1 MIASPAE
8 FGWHWRM
15 LKLAAFGLS
24 LGVLALLLYAASIL
38 NRTAT
43 PGFDVENHYRCVLR
57 GTAGLPLQTG
67 DIILSVN
74 RQPIVRPQ
82 DWAEIRRQ
90 IASSDMVN
98 VSVRR
103 SGKTYQ
109 LRASLGDLVAADPV
123 FTPDNLALQV
133 EAAPILTPLRPG
145 DRILNING
153 RIVQSGR
160 AEEIREQL
168 AYRDGPSTLLVL
180 QAGRLQLVTLTPA
193 EMERLRTNLVEKYA
207 VFVSAVHPSLADRL
221 TVGDQVLSINQQP
234 VFNRTQVLHELHR
247 LGFGATYS
255 LNIRTADDFNWADLT
270 VRLSLWEARHPGTLL
285 GLLFGLVGGLISIF
299 LLVRYPNPPLSILQS
314 LVYFGMA
321 SLLLLGWTLTF
332 SPLAGL
338 VGWALPG
345 ALALPVVLL
354 VLIAHHPVRLPVIAK
369 PRVLVLAGAALLAAA
384 GAAWFSGA
392 GVIQP
397 EAGGASPGLTALETA
412 VRLAA
417 LAVSVGLIAVSLVA
431 FRSQRQPHE
440 RTSANILYFGL
451 IAGTILPAAGFATES
466 LFPEAR
472 LSTGT
477 ALAILA
483 AVLFGLTLLF
493 DYVRKRVFYADI
505 VLKKSIAYTLVS
517 GVILFLYFLLLVWY
531 GDDLQRYLKIGPMWL
546 MILFLLAAA
555 FLIEPLKAS
564 IAKLLDRVFY
574 RAHINYRETIL
585 ETSRQLNY
593 TMDIPTV
600 IDLSLNKISS
610 VAYLKG
616 GYFFLRSGEAEV
628 FECAAARN
636 PEIEDFRSVQI
647 PASWQVVHWLTDKQG
662 PIELFDRLN
671 HRRFLALPP
680 EEIALL
686 RSLEVSVI
694 APLVSRDRLLG
705 ILLLKAKLS
714 GELFSYEDINFL
726 GILCNNAAIAL
737 ENARARE
744 KEQAFM
750 QTMHHQKRLALI
762 GQMAA
767 NIAHEIRNPLVAIKG
782 LGQLVS
788 DSFDGGDPR
797 AQHMKVLNAEVN
809 RLQNVVSE
817 LVRFARPMELAKDVM
832 DLNACI
838 QDAVDLYAEESRKRR
853 IHLEFRPGYEAI
865 RLTADFE
872 KVKQVL
878 INLLQN
884 ALDATPPDGRVL
896 VESFLDGAADA
907 SGAFEAAGIRVTD
920 TGPGIPAELREK
932 VFEPFF
938 SNKESGTGLGL
949 AIARS
954 IVEEHDGTI
963 AVGPAA
969 DGAGAAFEVRF
980 PVQEAK
986 GVNPQ

>member
-1 MIASPAE
+1 MIAPPAE
-8 FGWHWRM
+8 FGWHWRI
-15 LKLAAFGLS
+15 LKLLAFGLS
-24 LGVLALLLYAASIL
+24 AGMLTLLLIAASIL
-38 NRTAT
+38 NRTPT
-43 PGFDVENHYRCVLR
+43 PGFDVENHYRFILR
-57 GTAGLPLQTG
+57 GTARLPLQTG

-74 RQPIVRPQ
+74 RQSIAHPRN
-82 DWAEIRRQ
+82 WAEIRHR
-90 IASSDMVN
+90 IAPRDMVN

-103 SGKTYQ
+103 TGKTYQ
-109 LRASLGDLVAADPV
+109 VRAALGELIAADPV
-123 FTPDNLALQV
+123 FAPDNLALQV
-133 EAAPILTPLRPG
+133 EAAPVLTPLRPG

-160 AEEIREQL
+160 TEEIREQL

-180 QAGRLQLVTLTPA
+180 QAGRLQLVTLSPA
-193 EMERLRTNLVEKYA
+193 EMGRLRTSLVEKYS

-234 VFNRTQVLHELHR
+234 VFNRAQVLRELHG
-247 LGFGATYS
+247 LKFGAAYS
-255 LNIRTADDFNWADLT
+255 LNIRSADDFNWADLT
-270 VRLSLWEARHPGTLL
+270 IRLSLWEARHPGTLL
-285 GLLFGLVGGLISIF
+285 GLLLGLVGGLVSAF
-299 LLVRYPNPPLSILQS
+299 LLIRYPNPLLSLLQS
-314 LVYFGMA
+314 LAYFGMA
-321 SLLLLGWTLTF
+321 SLLLLGWTLSF
-332 SPLAGL
+332 APLAEFFK
-338 VGWALPG
+338 WALPG
-345 ALALPVVLL
+345 ALALPAVLF
-354 VLIAHHPVRLPVIAK
+354 VLIAHFPIRLPVIAR
-369 PRVLVLAGAALLAAA
+369 PRALALAAA
-384 GAAWFSGA
+384 AWCAVAAAAAWLGA
-392 GVIQP
+392 GAQP
-397 EAGGASPGLTALETA
+397 DLDRLETA
-412 VRLAA
+412 IRLAA
-417 LAVSVGLIAVSLVA
+417 LAVSAGLVAASLVV
-431 FRSQRQPHE
+431 FRSWRQPHE
-440 RTSANILYFGL
+440 RTSASILYFGL
-451 IAGTILPAAGFATES
+451 IAGTVLPAAGFAVES
-466 LFPEAR
+466 LFPETR

-477 ALAILA
+477 SLAILA
-483 AVLFGLTLLF
+483 ATLLGWTLLF
-493 DYVRKRVFYADI
+493 DFVRKRVFYADI

-517 GVILFLYFLLLVWY
+517 GVLLFLYFLLLVWY
-531 GDDLQRYLKIGPMWL
+531 GDDLQRFLRIGPEWL

-555 FLIEPLKAS
+555 FLIEPLKSS

-574 RAHINYRETIL
+574 RAQINYRETIL

-600 IDLSLNKISS
+600 IDLSLNKIST

-616 GYFFLRSGEAEV
+616 GYFFLRSGDAEV

-636 PEIEDFRSVQI
+636 PEIEEFRSVQI
-647 PASWQVVHWLTDKQG
+647 PASWHVVQWLMDKQD

-686 RSLEVSVI
+686 RTLEVSVI
-694 APLVSRDRLLG
+694 APLMSRNRLLG

-737 ENARARE
+737 ENAQARD

-750 QTMHHQKRLALI
+750 RTMHHQKRLALI

-788 DSFDGGDPR
+788 DSFDGADPR

-817 LVRFARPMELAKDVM
+817 LVRFARPMELAKDLM

-853 IHLEFRPGYEAI
+853 VRLEFRPGREAI

-884 ALDATPPDGRVL
+884 ALDVTPPDGRVM

-907 SGAFEAAGIRVTD
+907 AGAGEAAGFRVTD
-920 TGPGIPAELREK
+920 TGPGVPVELRDK
-932 VFEPFF
+932 IFEPFF

-963 AVGPAA
+963 AAESSA
-969 DGAGAAFEVRF
+969 DGGGAAFEVRF
-980 PVQEAK
+980 PVQDVK
-986 GVNPQ
+986 GDNPQ